1 MMTRA
6 EKDVVIKDLK
16 EKIER
21 ANGLFLTNLIGIPAM
36 TLWNP

>member
-16 EKIER
+16 EKIESAR
-21 ANGLFLTNLIGIPAM
+21 GIFLNESDWYICQ
-36 TLWNP
+36 